1 MLTMLPRRTM
11 PIDAKTSEQLHY
23 VVIVFPRR
31 IADAEYPVEQIG
43 VSAIEKRF
51 ESPELTAIQ
60 GP

>member
-1 MLTMLPRRTM
+1 MS
-11 PIDAKTSEQLHY
+11 IDAKTSEQLHY